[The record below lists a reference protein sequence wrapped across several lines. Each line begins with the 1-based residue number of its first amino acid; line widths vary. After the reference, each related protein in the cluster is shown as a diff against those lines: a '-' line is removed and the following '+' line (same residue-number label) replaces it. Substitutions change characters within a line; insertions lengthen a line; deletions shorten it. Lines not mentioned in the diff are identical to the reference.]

1 MLNLYGSKICSDCVE
16 AKAALEA
23 QGVPFEYVEI
33 TESVANMRDFLHYR
47 DTEPALAEGKAEG
60 RICIPF
66 LVSEDGT
73 VSTDWEAYAVT
84 KTCDCC

>member
-1 MLNLYGSKICSDCVE
+1 MLKLYGSKICSDCVE

-47 DTEPALAEGKAEG
+47 DKPNPPLPKARRKAASAFRFWCRRTARCRLIGK
-60 RICIPF
+60 RMP
-66 LVSEDGT
+66 
-73 VSTDWEAYAVT
+73 
-84 KTCDCC
+84 